1 MRFNDYILLIKIKIK
16 INPRSLK
23 NLENICE
30 VLYKLHPSVLDY
42 LVDMQ
47 RRLGSVL
54 GWNDLKN
61 LTFEKRELLTS
72 FTTCKNDDNDNDD
85 KQEDNFCCNHDKYS
99 SLIFEDLLKTKDL
112 TQLTE
117 EDKDELIFEDL
128 LKTKDLTQLTE
139 EDKDELIYS
148 TKKDELRGYKYRLLR
163 KYIQLDTDEYIP
175 IKIYVEV
182 EDPVIGR
189 KVRELVR
196 ALETTGAPEQF
207 YLNKIEIDEK
217 AYFAEGYGLTM
228 NEEQRKKSDKL
239 FWGEDVE
246 GLKALLEKEKLY
258 P

>member
-1 MRFNDYILLIKIKIK
+1 MKIE

-61 LTFEKRELLTS
+61 LTFEQRELLTS
-72 FTTCKNDDNDNDD
+72 FTTCKNDDNDNDDNDNDD

-117 EDKDELIFEDL
+117 EDKDELI
-128 LKTKDLTQLTE
+128 
-139 EDKDELIYS
+139 YS
-148 TKKDELRGYKYRLLR
+148 TKKDELRGYKYSLLR
-163 KYIQLDTDEYIP
+163 KYIQLDTEEYIP

-182 EDPVIGR
+182 EDHVIGR

-207 YLNKIEIDEK
+207 YLNKIEIDEN
-217 AYFAEGYGLTM
+217 AYFAEGYGLKM

-246 GLKALLEKEKLY
+246 GLEALLEKEKLY

>member
-1 MRFNDYILLIKIKIK
+1 MRFSDYVLLIKMKIE

-61 LTFEKRELLTS
+61 LTFEQRELLTS
-72 FTTCKNDDNDNDD
+72 FTTCKNDDHDNDDNDNDD

-117 EDKDELIFEDL
+117 EDKDELI
-128 LKTKDLTQLTE
+128 
-139 EDKDELIYS
+139 YS
-148 TKKDELRGYKYRLLR
+148 TKKDELRGYKYSLLR

-246 GLKALLEKEKLY
+246 GLEALLEKEKLY

>member
-1 MRFNDYILLIKIKIK
+1 MIHILLIKMKIE

-54 GWNDLKN
+54 DWNDLKN
-61 LTFEKRELLTS
+61 LTFEQRELLTS

-117 EDKDELIFEDL
+117 
-128 LKTKDLTQLTE
+128 
-139 EDKDELIYS
+139 DKDELIYS
-148 TKKDELRGYKYRLLR
+148 TKKDELRGYKYSLLR

-175 IKIYVEV
+175 MKIYVEV

-207 YLNKIEIDEK
+207 YLNKIEIDEN

-228 NEEQRKKSDKL
+228 NEEERKKSDKL

-246 GLKALLEKEKLY
+246 GLEALLEKEKLY

>member
-1 MRFNDYILLIKIKIK
+1 MKIE
-16 INPRSLK
+16 INPRSLL
-23 NLENICE
+23 NLEHICE

-61 LTFEKRELLTS
+61 LTFEQRELLTS
-72 FTTCKNDDNDNDD
+72 FTTCKNDDNDNDDNDNDD

-117 EDKDELIFEDL
+117 EDKDELI
-128 LKTKDLTQLTE
+128 
-139 EDKDELIYS
+139 YS
-148 TKKDELRGYKYRLLR
+148 TKKDELRGYKYSLLR

-246 GLKALLEKEKLY
+246 GLEALLEKEKLY

>member
-1 MRFNDYILLIKIKIK
+1 MKIE

-61 LTFEKRELLTS
+61 LTFEQRELLTS
-72 FTTCKNDDNDNDD
+72 FTTCKNDDNDNDDNDNDD

-117 EDKDELIFEDL
+117 EDKDELI
-128 LKTKDLTQLTE
+128 
-139 EDKDELIYS
+139 YS
-148 TKKDELRGYKYRLLR
+148 TKKDELRGYKYSLLR

-207 YLNKIEIDEK
+207 YLNKIEIDEN

-246 GLKALLEKEKLY
+246 GLEALLEKEKLY

>member
-1 MRFNDYILLIKIKIK
+1 MIHILLIKMKIE

-54 GWNDLKN
+54 DWNDLKN
-61 LTFEKRELLTS
+61 LTFEQRELLTS
-72 FTTCKNDDNDNDD
+72 FTTCKNDDNDNDDNDNDD

-117 EDKDELIFEDL
+117 EDKN
-128 LKTKDLTQLTE
+128 
-139 EDKDELIYS
+139 ELIYS
-148 TKKDELRGYKYRLLR
+148 TKKDELRGYKYSLLR

-175 IKIYVEV
+175 MKIYVEV

-207 YLNKIEIDEK
+207 YLNKIEIDEN

-228 NEEQRKKSDKL
+228 NEEERKKSDKL

-246 GLKALLEKEKLY
+246 GLEALLEKEKLY

>member
-1 MRFNDYILLIKIKIK
+1 MKIE

-47 RRLGSVL
+47 RRLYSVL
-54 GWNDLKN
+54 GWNYLKN
-61 LTFEKRELLTS
+61 LTFEQRKLLTS
-72 FTTCKNDDNDNDD
+72 FTTCKNDDNDDNDNDNDD
-85 KQEDNFCCNHDKYS
+85 KQEDNFCCNHDEYS

-117 EDKDELIFEDL
+117 EDKY
-128 LKTKDLTQLTE
+128 
-139 EDKDELIYS
+139 ELIYS
-148 TKKDELRGYKYRLLR
+148 KKKDKLRGYKYRLLR

-196 ALETTGAPEQF
+196 ALETTGDPEQF

-217 AYFAEGYGLTM
+217 AYFAEGYGLKM

-239 FWGEDVE
+239 FWGEDVK
-246 GLKALLEKEKLY
+246 GLEALLEKEKLY

>member
-1 MRFNDYILLIKIKIK
+1 MIHILLIKMKIE

-54 GWNDLKN
+54 DWNDLKN
-61 LTFEKRELLTS
+61 LTFEQRELLTS
-72 FTTCKNDDNDNDD
+72 FTTCKNDDNDNDDNDNDD

-117 EDKDELIFEDL
+117 EDKDELI
-128 LKTKDLTQLTE
+128 
-139 EDKDELIYS
+139 YS
-148 TKKDELRGYKYRLLR
+148 TKKDELRGYKYSLLR

-175 IKIYVEV
+175 MKIYVEV

-207 YLNKIEIDEK
+207 YLNKIEIDEN

-228 NEEQRKKSDKL
+228 NEEERKKSDKL

-246 GLKALLEKEKLY
+246 GLEALLEKEKLY